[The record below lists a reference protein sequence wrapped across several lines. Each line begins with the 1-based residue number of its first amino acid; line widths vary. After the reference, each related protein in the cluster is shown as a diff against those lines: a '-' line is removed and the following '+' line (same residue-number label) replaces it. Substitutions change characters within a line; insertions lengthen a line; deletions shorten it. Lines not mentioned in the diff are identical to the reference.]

1 MLPALLVLTAAT
13 SAEISSS
20 TIAPKLADFPE
31 LLDRDWL
38 SSLATRAATGS
49 DAAASE
55 AAVPP
60 MPTDFTSTLLL
71 ISREGNNNTTLLGDA
86 FVSGSTGVVRM
97 SGLYHVETPGG
108 EDTVGANLILSS
120 VTNTNTVIINDPTT
134 GDPTCRIQRTNSVA
148 AAIAAPP
155 GLPLG
160 FAYLGAVLVRGS
172 LSRQPGKTSILFVD
186 AFSSSPVAIVEI
198 YDGSDDM
205 QIGLYGNVEARA
217 IAPHL
222 VASPVGMECQLSP
235 SAAAKTHA
243 KTGSVEAAAVS
254 EGVEGILAQMLK
266 SV

>member
-20 TIAPKLADFPE
+20 NIAPKLADFPE

-97 SGLYHVETPGG
+97 SGLYHVETP
-108 EDTVGANLILSS
+108 
-120 VTNTNTVIINDPTT
+120 
-134 GDPTCRIQRTNSVA
+134 
-148 AAIAAPP
+148 
-155 GLPLG
+155 
-160 FAYLGAVLVRGS
+160 VR
-172 LSRQPGKTSILFVD
+172 
-186 AFSSSPVAIVEI
+186 
-198 YDGSDDM
+198 
-205 QIGLYGNVEARA
+205 
-217 IAPHL
+217 
-222 VASPVGMECQLSP
+222 
-235 SAAAKTHA
+235 
-243 KTGSVEAAAVS
+243 
-254 EGVEGILAQMLK
+254 
-266 SV
+266 